1 MDNASYHSVK
11 KDPVPTAAWKK
22 DDIINWLKSKDI
34 VFDKPMVKFRLL
46 DKVNEIKHLYNK
58 YVIDEEALKTNRH
71 VLRLP
76 PYHCEL
82 NPIELAW
89 SVVKNHVK
97 QNNTTFKLND
107 VKKLLI
113 EGVQKVTSD
122 MWANFVSHTINEEDK
137 MYEIDFIT
145 ENMLGNEES
154 HIMTIT
160 GDTSSDVSDE

>member
-1 MDNASYHSVK
+1 MDNAPYHSVK
-11 KDPVPTAAWKK
+11 KDLVPTTAWKK

-34 VFDKPMVKFRLL
+34 VFDKPMLKFQLL
-46 DKVNEIKHLYNK
+46 DKVNEIKPLHNK
-58 YVIDEEALKTNRH
+58 YVIVEEALKTNRH

-97 QNNTTFKLND
+97 QKNTTFNLNY

-122 MWANFVSHTINEEDK
+122 MWANFDRHTIKEEDK
-137 MYEIDFIT
+137 LYEIDLIT
-145 ENMLGNEES
+145 EIMLENEES

-160 GDTSSDVSDE
+160 GDTSSDFSDG